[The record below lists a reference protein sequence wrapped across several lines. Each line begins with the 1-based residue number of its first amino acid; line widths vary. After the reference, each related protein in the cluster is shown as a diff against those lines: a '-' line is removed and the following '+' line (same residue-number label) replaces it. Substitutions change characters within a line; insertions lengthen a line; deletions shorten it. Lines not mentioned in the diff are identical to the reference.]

1 MPKTT
6 ITPTI
11 SFGGVRANP
20 EFVRTKGQFIDFVI
34 KRSNDNI
41 SSTTILNLVR
51 QLLIQ
56 KYSNVRDL
64 FEDLFDGMTDE
75 QIQAAANNN
84 GWAFGI
90 KG

>member
-6 ITPTI
+6 ITSTI
-11 SFGGVRANP
+11 GFGRRSKP
-20 EFVRTKGQFIDFVI
+20 EFIRTKNELIRFAVSVSGDSIQSGRLQPLIQ
-34 KRSNDNI
+34 
-41 SSTTILNLVR
+41 

-75 QIQAAANNN
+75 QIQAAVNNN